1 MNVLPISVVA
11 LATFPM
17 VAQEQQPSPPPL
29 SEAKFGELLALLTPT
44 ENAMWRQIPWRIE
57 LLEAQREA
65 AEHNKPL
72 FIWAMDGHP
81 LGCT

>member
-1 MNVLPISVVA
+1 MNVLHVSMVA
-11 LATFPM
+11 LVAFPM
-17 VAQEQQPSPPPL
+17 VAQEKPSPPPL
-29 SEAKFGELLALLTPT
+29 SEAKFRELQTLLTPAEDT
-44 ENAMWRQIPWRIE
+44 MWRQIPWRIE

-65 AEHNKPL
+65 AKQEKPL